1 MFPVSHV
8 TIAGLGLI
16 GGSLAYALRE
26 NTDCIVSGIDS
37 DPHTLMDALERGA
50 VHRAGGADMLE
61 DAELLILA
69 LSPETAD
76 AFLREHIGRLPAG
89 CIVTDVCGVK
99 QVVVERLE
107 PLCQAHGL
115 RFIGGHPMA
124 GKEKSGF
131 SQADGALFRGA
142 SYILTPTAGTD
153 DEALAC
159 LRALAEAVGCARLT
173 ITAPDEHDRM
183 IAFTSQL
190 PHVLAG
196 AYVQSPRCPGHI
208 GFSAGSYRDVSRVAT
223 VDENLWTELFM
234 LNRSHLGEEID
245 TLIAHLA
252 AYRDA
257 LAAGDAERL
266 HTILKTG
273 RECKQ
278 ADLLREREAGLF
290 SQPSPQEGD
299 DSK

>member
-1 MFPVSHV
+1 MLPVTHI
-8 TIAGLGLI
+8 TIVGLGLI

-26 NTDCIVSGIDS
+26 NTDCILSGIDR
-37 DPHTLMDALERGA
+37 DPNTLMDALEHGA

-61 DAELLILA
+61 DAELVILA
-69 LSPETAD
+69 LAPRASE
-76 AFLREHIGRLPAG
+76 AFLHEHIDRLPKG

-99 QVVVERLE
+99 QAVVERLD
-107 PLCQAHGL
+107 PLCRAHGL

-131 SQADGALFRGA
+131 VQADGALFRGA
-142 SYILTPTAGTD
+142 SYILTPTDGTD
-153 DEALAC
+153 DGALAC
-159 LRALAEAVGCARLT
+159 MRKLAGAIGCTRLT
-173 ITAPDEHDRM
+173 VTTPDEHDRM

-223 VDENLWTELFM
+223 VDENLWTELFL
-234 LNRSHLGEEID
+234 LNRGHLGEEID
-245 TLIAHLA
+245 TLIAHLT

-257 LAAGDAERL
+257 LDAGDAEAL

-278 ADLLREREAGLF
+278 ADLLREQEAGLSSRPF
-290 SQPSPQEGD
+290 PMEGD
-299 DSK
+299 DSQ

>member
-1 MFPVSHV
+1 MFPVTHV

-26 NTDCIVSGIDS
+26 NTDCIISGIDR

-69 LSPETAD
+69 LSPNTAD
-76 AFLREHIGRLPAG
+76 AFLHEHIERLPAG

-99 QVVVERLE
+99 QAVVGRLD

-131 SQADGALFRGA
+131 VQADGALFRGA
-142 SYILTPTAGTD
+142 SYILTPTANTD
-153 DEALAC
+153 DAALDC
-159 LRALAEAVGCARLT
+159 MRALAEAIGCARLT
-173 ITAPDEHDRM
+173 ITTPDEHDRM

-234 LNRSHLGEEID
+234 LNRGHLGEEID
-245 TLIAHLA
+245 TLIAHLT

-257 LAAGDAERL
+257 LDAGDAGRL
-266 HTILKTG
+266 QTILKTG

-278 ADLLREREAGLF
+278 ADLLREQEAGLISRPF
-290 SQPSPQEGD
+290 PQEGD